1 MIDVILVR
9 HAESE
14 ANALGIVNG
23 DATVPYALTDTGRRQ
38 AAKLGHALSGEK
50 IDLCVDTGFARAR
63 ETADV
68 ALAGRDVPRVTV
80 SELGDPVFGTLEGRP
95 LAEVREWFVA
105 HGAEARP
112 HGGESR
118 VETIAR
124 YTRGFTLVAER
135 PEATVLVVTH
145 ALPVTAIRLAL
156 EGGEL
161 PLTLEGLPP
170 GHAAPYRLTSD
181 ELAHGVGVMS
191 GWVREAASR

>member
-23 DATVPYALTDTGRRQ
+23 DPSIPYALTDTGRRQ
-38 AAKLGHALSGEK
+38 AAELGHALSDEM
-50 IDLCVDTGFARAR
+50 IDLCVVTEFARAR

-68 ALAGRDVPRVTV
+68 ALAGRHIPRMTV
-80 SELGDPVFGTLEGRP
+80 SELGDAAFGILEGRP
-95 LAEVREWFVA
+95 LAEIREWFVT

-112 HGGESR
+112 DGGESR
-118 VETIAR
+118 FETIAR

-135 PEATVLVVTH
+135 PEATVLVVSH

-161 PLTLEGLPP
+161 PLTLEGHPP
-170 GHAAPYRLTSD
+170 GHASPSRLSSG
-181 ELAHGVGVMS
+181 ELARGVGIMA